1 MLMKAYLANGLFSEA
16 DQMYNAYLAKNM
28 RRVVPAMELYNPME
42 NERLNDKQNYADSV
56 MIFNGDNTYLDQSD
70 LLIAVLDG
78 PVVDD
83 GVAAELGRFAL
94 LCEQQPNQKEVLALY
109 TDVRQQGRDNV
120 QKIGAL
126 VADSTENQFMYRNLY
141 VIGGAKKVGKIF
153 SSSEALF
160 AYLQTTYGK

>member
-1 MLMKAYLANGLFSEA
+1 MKAYLANGLFSEA
-16 DQMYNAYLAKNM
+16 DQMYNTYLAQHI
-28 RRVVPAMELYNPME
+28 REALPTIELYNPME
-42 NERLNDKQNYADSV
+42 NESLNDKQNYADSV
-56 MIFNGDNTYLDQSD
+56 MIFNGDNAYLDQSQ

-94 LCEQQPNQKEVLALY
+94 LCEQQPHQKEILALY
-109 TDVRQQGRDNV
+109 TDVRQQGRENA

-141 VIGGAKKVGKIF
+141 VVGGAKKVGKIF
-153 SSSEALF
+153 SSSNDLF
-160 AYLQTTYGK
+160 SYLEKKYGTH